1 MKNSSKYTA
10 VIVRIERRL
19 YKKKK
24 SCMYRYK
31 YVWKVDKIIAPRE
44 NNRKTT
50 LYPALTEARMLQSCK
65 NGQTEVHE
73 RIMLFLISSQTSKI
87 CLYPFFC
94 IKPPKKYRLRKKMF
108 KKEGEHKEKLTG
120 NVGRRRRSADENT
133 ASASS
138 QNFYYSENTIAWL

>member
-1 MKNSSKYTA
+1 VSQITTGKPLKIGKLLKKENRDFNFALCEMSADLKKNMKNSSKYTA

-50 LYPALTEARMLQSCK
+50 LYPALTEARML
-65 NGQTEVHE
+65 
-73 RIMLFLISSQTSKI
+73 
-87 CLYPFFC
+87 
-94 IKPPKKYRLRKKMF
+94 
-108 KKEGEHKEKLTG
+108 
-120 NVGRRRRSADENT
+120 
-133 ASASS
+133 
-138 QNFYYSENTIAWL
+138 